1 MIRTER
7 VVQLEGAGDNRT
19 MRQLL
24 LAALVA
30 LFPGFASAE
39 EVVDLGGFF
48 GGGKALL
55 DKPAGKARAGVVL
68 LTGGDGNIGI
78 GSDGSVARSGN
89 WIVRTRG
96 AYARSGI
103 ASITLDGGADPNK
116 AIELMRTIAPRVV
129 VVAMSRGALKVAG
142 TLSAQPDGIVFASA
156 MLDAAKPSLG
166 DPASLPPTLII
177 QHRQDSC
184 RVTLPESAV
193 AFQQWAG
200 SRARLL
206 WIDGGSS
213 SGDPCQARAYHGFI
227 GREGAVVSAITGF
240 VGSLR

>member
-1 MIRTER
+1 MI
-7 VVQLEGAGDNRT
+7 AM
-19 MRQLL
+19 MRRLL
-24 LAALVA
+24 LSALLALLPCAAT
-30 LFPGFASAE
+30 AE
-39 EVVDLGGFF
+39 EVVELGGFF

-55 DKPAGKARAGVVL
+55 NKPAGKARAGVVL
-68 LTGGDGNIGI
+68 LTGGDGYIGI
-78 GSDGSVARSGN
+78 GGDGSVERSGN
-89 WIVRTRG
+89 WIVRTRA

-129 VVAMSRGALKVAG
+129 VVAMSRGALKVPG
-142 TLSAQPDGIVFASA
+142 TLSARPDGIVFASA

-166 DPASLPPTLII
+166 DPAGLPPTLII

-184 RVTLPESAV
+184 RVTLPESAI
-193 AFQQWAG
+193 AFQQWTG
-200 SRARLL
+200 NRARLL
-206 WIDGGSS
+206 WIDGGTST
-213 SGDPCQARAYHGFI
+213 GDPCQARAYHGFI

>member
-1 MIRTER
+1 MIAMVRR
-7 VVQLEGAGDNRT
+7 LV
-19 MRQLL
+19 
-24 LAALVA
+24 LAAPLA
-30 LFPGFASAE
+30 LLPCFAAAE

-55 DKPAGKARAGVVL
+55 NKPAGKAKAGVVL
-68 LTGGDGNIGI
+68 LTGGDGYIGI
-78 GSDGSVARSGN
+78 GSDGSVERSAN

-103 ASITLDGGADPNK
+103 ASIALDGGADPTK

-129 VVAMSRGALKVAG
+129 VVAMSRGALKVPG
-142 TLSAQPDGIVFASA
+142 TLSARPDGIVFASA
-156 MLDAAKPSLG
+156 MLDAAKPSMG

-184 RVTLPESAV
+184 RLTLPDSAI
-193 AFQQWAG
+193 AFQQWTG
-200 SRARLL
+200 NRARLL
-206 WIDGGSS
+206 WIDGGTS